1 MRNKNVHKMTTYQVA
16 IADAMYAMTAK
27 CKSKKLWFNLLKQNI
42 NQNGRQ
48 THWHKHRGVC
58 TAKYLRSIQNQN
70 GYLQKT
76 RALDFNLQQDFCCRK
91 NAFRI
96 TLSAENFQQQ
106 FGAREVCRASQER
119 TWTVNA
125 ECSLKYQQAECWSTK
140 NQLLSL
146 LMSTFAALSLKRRTK
161 T

>member
-1 MRNKNVHKMTTYQVA
+1 MTTYQVA

-96 TLSAENFQQQ
+96 TLSAENFQQE
-106 FGAREVCRASQER
+106 FGAREVCRASQCH
-119 TWTVNA
+119 TLLCVTVSFYKIQKVCRSETYWPDFSFSYIRMLVLYGFNFKFNVQC
-125 ECSLKYQQAECWSTK
+125 CSFLA
-140 NQLLSL
+140 
-146 LMSTFAALSLKRRTK
+146 
-161 T
+161 